1 MAQQHINL
9 GTQSDGKDGDTNRM
23 AWEKTEHNFNDLY
36 GGALSVQS
44 MKNRVING
52 KLDIWQAS
60 AVATATSVNAMTWGP
75 DRYLGQVYNGS
86 AGSSSSTVSLSRQT
100 FAQGQDLVPGNPKF
114 FARLQATAVGTQ
126 GGWGSLIR
134 TLQYI
139 EDVSSLAGEM
149 ATFSVWLKAES
160 ARTIGFVL
168 QQNFGNG
175 GSSATIAAQTTF
187 NVTTSWQRFVFSF
200 PVPSLAGKTFGDNSN
215 LSLSLYLYKQDNTDG
230 SSFAPLGTWAA
241 GAYLDFAMMQ
251 LEAGSIATD
260 FDGRPFAVEELL
272 CKRYCTTSKALISGR
287 WGSASGVRLFND
299 FEVPMRRLPDCS
311 LLTSSTQIEAVQV
324 AIYTVSSAQIT
335 QFYGDN
341 RRALIDITG
350 TVSGGTPSAG
360 AMAQL
365 NQSGVIL
372 FRAEF

>member
-36 GGALSVQS
+36 GGGLTVQS

-52 KLDIWQAS
+52 RLDVWQAG
-60 AVATATSVNAMTWGP
+60 ATATATSVNAMAWGP
-75 DRYLGQVYNGS
+75 DRYLGQAYNGS
-86 AGSSSSTVSLSRQT
+86 AGTGTSTIVLSRQSFT
-100 FAQGQDLVPGNPKF
+100 PGQDAVSGNPQF
-114 FARLQATAVGTQ
+114 FARLQATAVGPQ

-139 EDVSSLAGEM
+139 EGVSSLAGQT

-160 ARTIGFVL
+160 ARKVGFVL

-175 GSSATIAAQTTF
+175 GSSAVIAAETTF
-187 NVTTSWQRFVFSF
+187 DVTTAWQRFTFTF
-200 PVPSLAGKTFGDNSN
+200 PVPSMAGKTVGDNSN

-230 SSFAPLGTWAA
+230 TSFAPLGTWAA

-260 FDGRPFAVEELL
+260 FDGRLFAVEELL
-272 CKRYCTTSKALISGR
+272 CKRYCTTSKALIIGR
-287 WGSASGVRLFND
+287 WGSANGVRLFND
-299 FEVPMRRLPDCS
+299 FEVPMRRVPDCS
-311 LLTSSTQIEAVQV
+311 LLASSIQVEAVQV
-324 AIYTVSSAQIT
+324 AFYTLNGAQVT
-335 QFYGDN
+335 QFYGDS

-350 TVSGGTPSAG
+350 TVSGGTPSTG
-360 AMAQL
+360 TMAQL
-365 NQSGVIL
+365 SQSGVIL